1 MAKFNHYL
9 SSTSQDLKEFH
20 EDLDTANITWN
31 QSLLAVQP
39 KFYKVTQ
46 KNALKLV
53 LLNIAKYGA
62 REILYS
68 RRNEEIEPIEHRP
81 HQVSNKSILNAVD
94 ALSKN
99 GLLAKTTG
107 DKWFMTIPDERQTST
122 FIAHDALVT
131 IARTCFPETK
141 ITELPRTF
149 ISFKDSHTNKHIKF
163 EPTNYT
169 LRIEQVM
176 KYINE
181 YTNQQSITL
190 FGESLLPIFYQRKYI
205 DYHNVRN
212 TNPFVFNGRCYPSH
226 VFLNKDVRKQIIING
241 EEVVSLDYSS
251 SVPSH
256 VYSIMTGV
264 NRKDINLVQPY
275 EVHEKVPRSVAK
287 RTFNILLNTNLEKQT
302 KGYFGVKGAVK
313 NHFTAP
319 KTTQEEKDDWTKMK
333 EAFGTDDI
341 DTANLAIKYVVKKN
355 KPVAQAFLQGKSYG
369 QHWAWNEANLVYE
382 TALFMMKEL
391 EVPMLIIHDE
401 FLVPKSKAEGLEEY
415 MHSIA
420 LDEYFYKTNFT
431 DSIFTQKPV
440 DFDKYTDEEHID

>member
-1 MAKFNHYL
+1 MPLFNHHL
-9 SSTSQDLKEFH
+9 SSTSQDLEEFH
-20 EDLDTANITWN
+20 EDLDLANITWN

-53 LLNIAKYGA
+53 LLNIAKYGT
-62 REILYS
+62 RKILYS

-81 HQVSNKSILNAVD
+81 HQVSNKSILNTID

-99 GLLAKTTG
+99 GLLDKTTG
-107 DKWFMTIPDERQTST
+107 DVWYMTTPDERKTST
-122 FIAHDALVT
+122 FIAKDSLVT

-141 ITELPRTF
+141 ITELPRSF
-149 ISFKDSHTNKHIKF
+149 ISYKDSHSQKHIQF

-176 KYINE
+176 KFINE
-181 YTNQQSITL
+181 YTNQQEITL
-190 FGESLLPIFYQRKYI
+190 NGESLLPIFYQRQYI
-205 DYHNVRN
+205 DYHNIRE
-212 TNPFVFNGRCYPSH
+212 TYPFVFGGRCYPSH
-226 VFLNKDVRKQIIING
+226 VFINRDKRKEIIING

-287 RTFNILLNTNLEKQT
+287 RTFNILLNTNMEK
-302 KGYFGVKGAVK
+302 KSKFYGVKATVVQ
-313 NHFTAP
+313 HFTAP
-319 KTTQEEKDDWTKMK
+319 KTRQDEKDDWVKMK
-333 EAFGTDDI
+333 EAFGTNDI
-341 DTANLAIKYVVKKN
+341 DTANLAIKYVAEKN

-369 QHWAWNEANLVYE
+369 QHWAWHEANIVYE

-391 EVPMLIIHDE
+391 DVPLIVIHDE
-401 FLVPKSKAEGLEEY
+401 FLIPKSRAEGLEEY
-415 MHSIA
+415 MYSVG
-420 LDEYFYKTNFT
+420 LDEYYYQTNYT
-431 DSIFTQKPV
+431 GTIFTQEPV
-440 DFDKYTDEEHID
+440 DFDEKTKE